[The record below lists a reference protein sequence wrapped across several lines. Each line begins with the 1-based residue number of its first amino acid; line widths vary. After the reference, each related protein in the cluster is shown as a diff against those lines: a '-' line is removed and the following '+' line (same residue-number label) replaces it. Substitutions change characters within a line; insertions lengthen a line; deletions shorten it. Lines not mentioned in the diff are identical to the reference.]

1 MKQRQRFD
9 SIRARCRA
17 AELRC
22 GFRYPATLVVSVGSD
37 RRLFTNPK
45 DAERFLDDNK
55 IPRQTDAPA
64 KGTGNS

>member
-1 MKQRQRFD
+1 MKQWQRFD

-17 AELRC
+17 MELGC
-22 GFRYPATLVVSVGSD
+22 SFRYPATLVVSVGSD

-55 IPRQTDAPA
+55 IPWQTGAPA
-64 KGTGNS
+64 EGTGNS